1 MINRITTNAGT
12 RGIVLFHIVEDGYQR
27 CLRADESRKVLCRH
41 TWVNLRSLTGY
52 RRHSIPRIA
61 RGNRPCPQPRY
72 SLDTRHSDDRGT
84 QLKTTIRTI
93 AGRCAFSADELT
105 GESTLMN
112 RRRLYV
118 PRSASHTPGSMNR
131 IGYLRRRVELSEL
144 TQPADVHFQF
154 ETLMF
159 LASSTARSRSCSG
172 CARSRHS
179 IAVHREQ
186 MFRAIT
192 GNCHSN
198 WPPQYMWILAQGHQ
212 PTPI

>member
-1 MINRITTNAGT
+1 
-12 RGIVLFHIVEDGYQR
+12 
-27 CLRADESRKVLCRH
+27 
-41 TWVNLRSLTGY
+41 
-52 RRHSIPRIA
+52 
-61 RGNRPCPQPRY
+61 
-72 SLDTRHSDDRGT
+72 
-84 QLKTTIRTI
+84 LKTTIRTI

-105 GESTLMN
+105 GEEHTHESPAIVRAQVRLPYTRLDESN
-112 RRRLYV
+112 RVL
-118 PRSASHTPGSMNR
+118 AAA
-131 IGYLRRRVELSEL
+131 RVELSEL

-159 LASSTARSRSCSG
+159 LASKHSQKPILLQVVLARDTP
-172 CARSRHS
+172 

-212 PTPI
+212 LTPI